1 MPVTFLDLDTLP
13 AEPTSLR
20 ARKKALERDL
30 DRMLELRG
38 PVTEVRRLVADLD
51 RVAAELAR
59 SLRDDSRH
67 PLREPQL
74 CAAPA
79 HRLTSH

>member
-1 MPVTFLDLDTLP
+1 MPVTIPVLDLDILP
-13 AEPTSLR
+13 SEPAGLR
-20 ARKKALERDL
+20 ARKRALERDL

-59 SLRDDSRH
+59 SLRGV
-67 PLREPQL
+67 
-74 CAAPA
+74 
-79 HRLTSH
+79 TSQQATDHHLHN